1 MKWIGL
7 VVAILA
13 AWLLKEC
20 WFDPV
25 EGKMV
30 RPIAVLVIVGGVV
43 AYFEGLK
50 REIILVLQQK
60 DRDGESS

>member
-7 VVAILA
+7 VVAILG

-25 EGKMV
+25 EGKIL
-30 RPIAVLVIVGGVV
+30 RPFTVLVIVGGVV
-43 AYFEGLK
+43 AFFEGLK
-50 REIILVLQQK
+50 REIIVAVQQK
-60 DRDGESS
+60 DRDGKSS